1 MTTHNQARKWWT
13 GLDVPADVVRRHLI
27 INKVCPK
34 GAHLKCQ
41 HTNKEVLI
49 ELGKLSHFFCEIS
62 TVGCFSETPV
72 P

>member
-1 MTTHNQARKWWT
+1 MVDRVGKQR
-13 GLDVPADVVRRHLI
+13 VPADVVRRHLI

-41 HTNKEVLI
+41 HTNKEVLL

-62 TVGCFSETPV
+62 TVGCFSEVPV